1 MLKEKH
7 KGDLDLRG
15 KKYME
20 LPQAFELDGDL
31 RLEGSRLLESLPKK
45 LKVTGRLCLDN
56 TQITELPENLE
67 VGDDLNLNYVPI
79 KSLPEG
85 LKVGGDLFLGNTKIQ
100 SLPKGLEVGKNI
112 IINDSSQI
120 ASKYTVD
127 ELKQMCAG
135 VKGDVEY
142 F

>member
-1 MLKEKH
+1 
-7 KGDLDLRG
+7 
-15 KKYME
+15 
-20 LPQAFELDGDL
+20 
-31 RLEGSRLLESLPKK
+31 
-45 LKVTGRLCLDN
+45 
-56 TQITELPENLE
+56 

-85 LKVGGDLFLGNTKIQ
+85 LKVGGDLFLGNTKIH

-112 IINDSSQI
+112 IINGSSQI
-120 ASKYTVD
+120 ASKYTAE

-142 F
+142 L

>member
-15 KKYME
+15 GKYME

-31 RLEGSRLLESLPKK
+31 RLEGSRLLESLPEK

-67 VGDDLNLNYVPI
+67 VGNDLNLNYVCLFYVHI
-79 KSLPEG
+79 CLNLVMSLAHS
-85 LKVGGDLFLGNTKIQ
+85 T
-100 SLPKGLEVGKNI
+100 
-112 IINDSSQI
+112 
-120 ASKYTVD
+120 A
-127 ELKQMCAG
+127 
-135 VKGDVEY
+135 
-142 F
+142 